1 MTIFCCPGGLH
12 IRQRKGEVWD
22 DSNFCKRVQRK
33 SMHKSWASTDRDS
46 VPAGVIGSG
55 SLPKGFRASKH
66 QEERART
73 LQSPRPWQ
81 NSRSHLTRSNWDSQ
95 LAWGLKQ
102 VKVTAGKHRWV
113 GGAAA
118 APSPPLQPLPN
129 IIWPLTSP
137 SSSWS
142 LPLGSLTAQGLSTR
156 TSIYWKQT
164 SLHCS
169 IRMLVISL
177 FLTYILIC
185 LLGLHFL
192 LWKIRGLFYICKSLS
207 SSDVCLLSSL

>member
-1 MTIFCCPGGLH
+1 M
-12 IRQRKGEVWD
+12 
-22 DSNFCKRVQRK
+22 
-33 SMHKSWASTDRDS
+33 
-46 VPAGVIGSG
+46 GSG
-55 SLPKGFRASKH
+55 SLPKGCRASKH
-66 QEERART
+66 QEERAGT
-73 LQSPRPWQ
+73 EHSSAPGPDKQQ
-81 NSRSHLTRSNWDSQ
+81 VTSNWDSQ

-102 VKVTAGKHRWV
+102 VEVTAGKHRWM

-118 APSPPLQPLPN
+118 ALSPPFQPLPS
-129 IIWPLTSP
+129 IMWPLTSP

-142 LPLGSLTAQGLSTR
+142 LPPGSLTAQGFSTR

-169 IRMLVISL
+169 LLRMLVISL

-192 LWKIRGLFYICKSLS
+192 LWKIRELFYICKRPS